1 MIEEKTEEKAQGN
14 LSKQY
19 KKVEN
24 YVFSYEWKLGA
35 GSFSEV
41 FKGVDTL
48 KNNAPVAIK
57 IIKMQSITSNV
68 ARTLLQQ

>member
-1 MIEEKTEEKAQGN
+1 MIDEKAEEKEQN
-14 LSKQY
+14 NPSKQY

-24 YVFSYEWKLGA
+24 YVFSYDWKLGA

-41 FKGVDTL
+41 FKGVDTK
-48 KNNAPVAIK
+48 KNNANVAIK